1 MIRAVIADDSNLFRR
16 VLTQILEKNGSIKVV
31 GAAADGAETVE
42 LVKTTRPD
50 ILILDYQMPVMDGL
64 EVLKVVMRECPVP
77 VLMLSAL
84 TLEGAAETIRALEL
98 GAVDY
103 YPKPVWHDK
112 KFDDIREDLVLK
124 ILAIVGNAGAV
135 QDAVARLPGE
145 PGGRDRDSLKSL
157 KKRPVDIIAVGSST
171 GGVQAAIQILS
182 SLPENTKPVVW
193 VQHMPENFTASFAER
208 LNQKSKLTVKEAENG
223 DVLQSKFCYIAK
235 AGLQMKLQRRDQTN
249 QICLYKETG
258 KRSPHAP
265 SCDVLF
271 ESVAE
276 LYGARSIGVIL
287 TGMGDDG
294 KKGLGAMHAQGA
306 FVLGQDARSSVVY
319 GMAKAALQAGV
330 VNLELD
336 VGLIPEALMLL
347 GAAG

>member
-64 EVLKVVMRECPVP
+64 EVLKVVMKECPLP

-84 TLEGAAETIRALEL
+84 TLEGATETIRALEL

-103 YPKPVWHDK
+103 YPKPAWHDK

-124 ILAIVGNAGAV
+124 VLAIVGNAGAV

-145 PGGRDRDSLKSL
+145 PGDRDALKSL
-157 KKRPVDIIAVGSST
+157 KKRSVDIIAVGSST

-235 AGLQMKLQRRDQTN
+235 AGLQMKLQRREQTT

-258 KRSPHAP
+258 KISLHAP